1 MFGFSFF
8 KLVVLGVIV
17 LAVWHGFKWFARY
30 QQIKDA
36 ETKAQI
42 RKQSGKSLPSDDAEE
57 MIKCGQCSS
66 FVMASAA
73 KFCGR
78 DRCPY

>member
-1 MFGFSFF
+1 MFGFSLL

-42 RKQSGKSLPSDDAEE
+42 RKQSGESSPSDTAKE
-57 MIKCGQCSS
+57 MVKCGQCGS

-73 KFCGR
+73 KSCGR
-78 DRCPY
+78 EGCPY

>member
-1 MFGFSFF
+1 MFGFSLL

-17 LAVWHGFKWFARY
+17 LTVWHGFKWFARY

-42 RKQSGKSLPSDDAEE
+42 RKQSSESLSSDTAEE
-57 MIKCGQCSS
+57 MLKCCQCGS
-66 FVMASAA
+66 FVMTSAA
-73 KFCGR
+73 KPCGR
-78 DRCPY
+78 DGCPY